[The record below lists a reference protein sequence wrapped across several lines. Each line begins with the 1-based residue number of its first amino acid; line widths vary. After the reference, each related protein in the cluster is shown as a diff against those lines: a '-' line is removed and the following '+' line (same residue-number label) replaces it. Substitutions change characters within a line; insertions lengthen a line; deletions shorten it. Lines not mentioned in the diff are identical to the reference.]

1 MDFNA
6 DIFTKKIFEPN
17 LINFDDLA
25 LQLFSHQFQY
35 NEILQKYTSEL
46 GAKEALNSLDEITFL
61 PVEFFKSHEIKT
73 NNFIP
78 ETIFT
83 SSGTTGMIVSK
94 HFVKE
99 ISTYQL
105 SYQHAFQLFYGDVKE
120 YCVLALLPSYLE
132 RDGSS
137 LVVMVDGLIKQS
149 NHPLSGFYLTD
160 FEKLF
165 DTLIRLKSQK
175 QKTILIGVTFA
186 LLDFAEQFSLQFD
199 ELIVMETGGM
209 KGRRN
214 EMIREEVHQVLKTS
228 FSLSTIHS
236 EYGMTELLSQAYSKG
251 DGKFICPPWMKIVIT
266 DANDPMQILPIG
278 KTGIINVID
287 LANSHS
293 CAFIKTAD
301 VGKLNDDGTFEVMG
315 RIDNSDVR
323 GCSLLYL

>member
-1 MDFNA
+1 M
-6 DIFTKKIFEPN
+6 EPN
-17 LINFDDLA
+17 LTNFDELA
-25 LQLFSHQFQY
+25 LQLFSHQFQH
-35 NEILQKYTSEL
+35 NGVLQKYMVGL
-46 GAKEALNSLDEITFL
+46 GVKETPNSVNKITFL

-73 NNFIP
+73 NHFIP
-78 ETIFT
+78 QTIFT
-83 SSGTTGMIVSK
+83 SSGTTGNTTSK
-94 HFVKE
+94 HFVKN
-99 ISTYQL
+99 ISIYKS
-105 SYQHAFQLFYGDVKE
+105 SYQNAFQLFYGDVKE

-165 DTLIRLKSQK
+165 DKLIQLKAQK

-186 LLDFAEQFSLQFD
+186 LLDFAEQFSFHFD
-199 ELIVMETGGM
+199 ELIIMETGGM

-214 EMIREEVHQVLKTS
+214 EMIREEVHELLKNS
-228 FSLSTIHS
+228 FSLLTIHS

-266 DANDPMQILPIG
+266 DANDPLQILPIG

-287 LANSHS
+287 LANVHS

-301 VGKLNDDGTFEVMG
+301 VGRLNDDGTFEVMG